1 MIILFDGLIYGSV
14 LAVLCVGLTLTYKI
28 TSVPNFAHMSFAI
41 LGMYMALIMS
51 KLFGLSIYSALPIA
65 FLASGALSLFMYFAI
80 IRILQKKKSSLISMI
95 IATLAFD
102 IFMIGVLNIIA
113 DGLRNGY
120 QIHAR
125 DFTLRSLDTVIGGDG
140 GLPLVFVA
148 AIAIL
153 AGLALG
159 LFYLLYK
166 TSFGMRM
173 RGAIE
178 NETLAQTLGINT
190 RAIFCFGWFLSGG
203 LAGIAGVLM
212 ALWFQGD
219 PSLAAIM
226 LPSIFAGSIVGG
238 FSSIYGAILGGLLV
252 GVSEVVGT
260 SMLVDVVGY
269 WIIPYR
275 PVIPFIAMIVTLLVL
290 PGGLIQ
296 IIVRYK
302 RSKQTFDGPN
312 RDSAVAATAGT
323 RTDTGDAGGNN
334 DADTDADTGIH
345 DKDSNADADRTDT
358 RSAAPKTQTKS
369 GGAI

>member
-1 MIILFDGLIYGSV
+1 MIILFDGLIYASV

-41 LGMYMALIMS
+41 LGMYMALIMAN
-51 KLFGLSIYSALPIA
+51 LFGLSIYTALPLA
-65 FLASGALSLFMYFAI
+65 FLASGALSLAMYYGI

-95 IATLAFD
+95 IATLSFD
-102 IFMIGVLNIIA
+102 IFMIGVLNILA
-113 DGLRNGY
+113 DGLRNTY
-120 QIHAR
+120 QIHSR
-125 DFTLRSLDTVIGGDG
+125 DFTLRSLDVIIGGDG
-140 GLPLVFVA
+140 GLPLVFIA
-148 AIAIL
+148 AIIIL

-159 LFYLLYK
+159 LYYLLYK

-190 RAIFCFGWFLSGG
+190 RLIFCFGWFLSGG

-212 ALWFQGD
+212 AMWFQGD

-238 FSSIYGAILGGLLV
+238 FTSIYGAILGGLLV

-260 SMLVDVVGY
+260 SLLVDVIGY

-275 PVIPFIAMIVTLLVL
+275 PIIPFIAMIVTLLVL

-296 IIVRYK
+296 IITKYK
-302 RSKQTFDGPN
+302 RKKQTFDSG
-312 RDSAVAATAGT
+312 SGATGS
-323 RTDTGDAGGNN
+323 RTDNDTSPDVAGVNSSDDDDDNN
-334 DADTDADTGIH
+334 NTSQSSSESG
-345 DKDSNADADRTDT
+345 
-358 RSAAPKTQTKS
+358 QTKRPKIL
-369 GGAI
+369 GGGS

>member
-1 MIILFDGLIYGSV
+1 
-14 LAVLCVGLTLTYKI
+14 
-28 TSVPNFAHMSFAI
+28 
-41 LGMYMALIMS
+41 
-51 KLFGLSIYSALPIA
+51 
-65 FLASGALSLFMYFAI
+65 
-80 IRILQKKKSSLISMI
+80 MI

-102 IFMIGVLNIIA
+102 IFMIGVLNILA
-113 DGLRNGY
+113 DGLRNTY
-120 QIHAR
+120 QIHSR
-125 DFTLRSLDTVIGGDG
+125 DFTLRSFDLILGGDG

-190 RAIFCFGWFLSGG
+190 RLIFCFGWFLSGG
-203 LAGIAGVLM
+203 LAGLAGVLM

-260 SMLVDVVGY
+260 SVLVDILGY

-275 PVIPFIAMIVTLLVL
+275 PIIPFIAMIVTLLVL

-296 IIVRYK
+296 LIVKHK
-302 RSKQTFDGPN
+302 RKKQTFDRGSEDK
-312 RDSAVAATAGT
+312 R
-323 RTDTGDAGGNN
+323 GGN
-334 DADTDADTGIH
+334 DADDNVDD
-345 DKDSNADADRTDT
+345 DKKSDGDDDDLSSLTDT
-358 RSAAPKTQTKS
+358 STDTNRTTTRDNLSESKQTQGEKVQQQ
-369 GGAI
+369 GGGNS